1 MSKQANGPKV
11 KKSSRLP
18 KRDNKAGKKKVKVK
32 SRVELDEAIEFDYKG
47 IKLTKQERNER
58 MKLEF
63 IRGMTVGEI
72 AQRYGVSKQTV
83 ELLRSKHR
91 WVEQKKQ
98 FDDEKSLVTND
109 TLTQMYA
116 GFKVSVNIKYHAAWE
131 KLMNIIEM
139 ALDNPDKY
147 LMNKDGSLRWGAL
160 DVLASIIDRAQAG
173 QERANGLIPA
183 EVRYRLEIE
192 REKIT
197 LLRANLGEGDGVD
210 EVKDN
215 FVEALDEAAKA
226 VWKGFA
232 EETGAYIKE
241 VSNSEKEAIE

>member
-1 MSKQANGPKV
+1 MSKPSGPKLKTPSRRESDKK
-11 KKSSRLP
+11 KKS
-18 KRDNKAGKKKVKVK
+18 KKKVKQK
-32 SRVELDEAIEFDYKG
+32 ARVELDEAIEFDYRG

-58 MKLEF
+58 MKLEY
-63 IRGMTVGEI
+63 IRGMRVEEI
-72 AQRYGVSKQTV
+72 AQRYGVSKVTV
-83 ELLRSKHR
+83 ELLRSKNK
-91 WVEQKKQ
+91 WVELKKQ
-98 FDDEKSLVTND
+98 FDAEKALVTND

-139 ALDNPDKY
+139 ALDNPERY

-173 QERANGLIPA
+173 QERANGVIPA
-183 EVRYRLEIE
+183 EVKYRLEIE

-197 LLRANLGEGDGVD
+197 LLRAKLGEGDGVD

-226 VWKGFA
+226 VWKDFA
-232 EETGAYIKE
+232 AGTGAYIKD
-241 VSNSEKEAIE
+241 VSNQEIKEV

>member
-11 KKSSRLP
+11 KKSSRRP
-18 KRDNKAGKKKVKVK
+18 KRDNKEGKKKVKIK
-32 SRVELDEAIEFDYKG
+32 SRVEVDEAIEYDYKG
-47 IKLTKQERNER
+47 IKLSKQERNER

-83 ELLRSKHR
+83 ELLRSKNK

-147 LMNKDGSLRWGAL
+147 LINKDGSLR
-160 DVLASIIDRAQAG
+160 
-173 QERANGLIPA
+173 
-183 EVRYRLEIE
+183 
-192 REKIT
+192 
-197 LLRANLGEGDGVD
+197 
-210 EVKDN
+210 
-215 FVEALDEAAKA
+215 
-226 VWKGFA
+226 
-232 EETGAYIKE
+232 
-241 VSNSEKEAIE
+241 